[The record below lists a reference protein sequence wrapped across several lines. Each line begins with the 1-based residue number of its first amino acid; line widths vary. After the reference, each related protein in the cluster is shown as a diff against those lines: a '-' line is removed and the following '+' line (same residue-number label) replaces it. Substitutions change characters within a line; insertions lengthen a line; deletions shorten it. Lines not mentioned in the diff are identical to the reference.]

1 MVQTKS
7 DDVFTIHRQCL
18 LFGERWPDKNAG
30 QRWHVRGS
38 SFLSS
43 FFAYFFS
50 NGKSMKKKRRM
61 IDFKNKNIIF
71 D

>member
-1 MVQTKS
+1 
-7 DDVFTIHRQCL
+7 L
-18 LFGERWPDKNAG
+18 LFGVRWPDKNAG